1 MAVSSSIDRRSEDIA
16 GTGSRGEAIRID
28 GVSKRYQEDATK
40 SLLAL
45 DRIDLGIPANSFV
58 SLLGPSGCG
67 KSTLLKLIAGIES
80 ASDGTVYCQQKAVSG
95 INTGIAY
102 VPQGRGLFPWMTLQA
117 NVEFPLKIANV
128 AAAERRRKASEWIDR
143 VNLSGFENKY
153 PRQLSGGME
162 KRGSLARALVSDK
175 PILLMDEPFGPL
187 DAHTR
192 LSLQQ
197 KLIQLWEELKNTV
210 VFVTHDV
217 IEAIALSD
225 LVVVMSARPGRIV
238 EVVEVTLPRPRNVLS
253 VPDCEGFSRLHA
265 HLQRLL
271 FGEHFPA
278 GVA

>member
-1 MAVSSSIDRRSEDIA
+1 MRMTSPSHHASAKSSQ
-16 GTGSRGEAIRID
+16 RGAAIRIAA
-28 GVSKRYQEDATK
+28 VTKLYRESAT
-40 SLLAL
+40 SAVLAL
-45 DRIDLGIPANSFV
+45 DDINLDIPSNSFV

-80 ASDGTVYCQQKAVSG
+80 PSNGTLSCGDKPVSG
-95 INTGIAY
+95 VNTGLAY
-102 VPQGRGLFPWMTLQA
+102 VPQARGLFPWMTLLT
-117 NVEFPLKIANV
+117 NVEFPLKIAKV
-128 AAAERRRKASEWIDR
+128 PAAERRRCALEWIER
-143 VNLSGFENKY
+143 VGLSGFEHKF

-162 KRGSLARALVSDK
+162 KRGSLARALVADK

-197 KLIQLWEELKNTV
+197 QLMQLWEEVKNTV

-225 LVVVMSARPGRIV
+225 LVVVMSPRPGRIV
-238 EVVEVTLPRPRNVLS
+238 EVVEVTLPRPRNVLT
-253 VPDCEGFSRLHA
+253 VPDREGFVKLHS

-271 FGEHFPA
+271 FGEHLQV
-278 GVA
+278 GEE